1 MSELLDIEPQ
11 AYSSRLANKQ
21 VLLAQLHL
29 APIASGSSST
39 SLYAAAEIYHANQ
52 LKPKKFPLSAEG
64 GLENP
69 IKGRKKNAGDPRL
82 LHQKR
87 MEGRA
92 AEKKRKKTGLLGR
105 QEAKDLGV
113 WDVKGKGKAKITYVL
128 GDSFSALLT

>member
-29 APIASGSSST
+29 APLASSSST
-39 SLYAAAEIYHANQ
+39 PSPYAAAELYHTNQ
-52 LKPKKFPLSAEG
+52 LKPKQLPLSAEG

-69 IKGRKKNAGDPRL
+69 VKGRKKNAGDPRL

-87 MEGRA
+87 MESRTA
-92 AEKKRKKTGLLGR
+92 AKKRKKTGLIGR
-105 QEAKDLGV
+105 QEAKELAV
-113 WDVKGKGKAKITYVL
+113 WDVKGKGKAKIT
-128 GDSFSALLT
+128 